1 MKRLF
6 SLLLACALCSVLL
19 SGCASTS
26 STPKESGTT
35 TETAEPT
42 SGTDWPTRPI
52 TIIVPYGAGGDT
64 DFNARAYLEGLRE
77 ELGTSL
83 VVSNVTGSGGSIA
96 SRQVKD
102 SKPDGYTALFFHTAM
117 NVNEAIGTADFGL
130 DDFKLACVVGKGPG
144 EIIVAR
150 KDAPYTNLSELK
162 AYTQEHPGEV
172 KMGIET
178 GTMVHINGK
187 QMQDAGIDVSFVDA
201 GGASDRVA
209 ALAGGHIDIIIN
221 AYGTVK
227 DYLETGEFV
236 ALGQVNSERSDG
248 FPDIPTAVEQGVDVH
263 LEKYYFFAFPKDTP
277 DEIVQKF
284 ADACKVVSE
293 DATYAESIM
302 GSYRQT
308 PFYTDAEEGRALLNS
323 TKEIINKYA
332 AELLA

>member
-1 MKRLF
+1 MKRLL
-6 SLLLACALCSVLL
+6 SALLVGALCTGVL
-19 SGCASTS
+19 SGCGSNEKPSAGDS
-26 STPKESGTT
+26 S
-35 TETAEPT
+35 
-42 SGTDWPTRPI
+42 DWPSRPI
-52 TIIVPYGAGGDT
+52 TVIVPYGAGGDT
-64 DFNARAYLEGLRE
+64 DFNARAYLEGLGS
-77 ELGTSL
+77 ELGTSV

-102 SKPDGYTALFFHTAM
+102 SDPDGYTALFFHTAM
-117 NVNEAIGTADFGL
+117 NVNRAIGIADFGL
-130 DDFKLACVVGKGPG
+130 DDFKLSAVVGKGPG

-150 KDAPYTNLSELK
+150 KDAGYNNLEELK
-162 AYTQEHPGEV
+162 EYTQQHPGEV

-209 ALAGGHIDIIIN
+209 ALAGGHIDLIIN

-236 ALGQVNSERSDG
+236 ALGQVNAERSEG
-248 FPDIPTAVEQGVDVH
+248 FPEIPTAIEQGFDIQ

-293 DATYAESIM
+293 QEDYATSIM
-302 GSYRQT
+302 EAYRQT
-308 PFYTDAEEGRALLNS
+308 PFYADAEEGRALLDS
-323 TKEIINKYA
+323 TKEIIDKYA
-332 AELLA
+332 AELLS

>member
-6 SLLLACALCSVLL
+6 ALLLTCALCTALF
-19 SGCASTS
+19 SGCGS
-26 STPKESGTT
+26 SSGQTNDSSGESGSDG
-35 TETAEPT
+35 A
-42 SGTDWPTRPI
+42 DWPTRPI

-64 DFNARAYLEGLRE
+64 DFNARAYLEGLSD

-102 SKPDGYTALFFHTAM
+102 SDPDGYTVLFFHTAM

-150 KDAPYTNLSELK
+150 KDAGYTNLEELK
-162 AYTQEHPGEV
+162 EYTQEHPGEV
-172 KMGIET
+172 KLGIET

-209 ALAGGHIDIIIN
+209 ALAGGHIDLIIN

-248 FPDIPTAVEQGVDVH
+248 FPDIPTAVEQGFDIH

-293 DATYAESIM
+293 DPAYAESIM
-302 GSYRQT
+302 ESYRQT
-308 PFYTDAEEGRALLNS
+308 PFYTDAEEGRQLLDS
-323 TKEIINKYA
+323 TKEIIDKYA